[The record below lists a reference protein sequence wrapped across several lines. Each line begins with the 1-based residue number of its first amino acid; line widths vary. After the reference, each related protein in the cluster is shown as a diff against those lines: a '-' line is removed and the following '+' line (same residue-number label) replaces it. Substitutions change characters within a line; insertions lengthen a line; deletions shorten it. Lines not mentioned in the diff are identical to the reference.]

1 MSPEDLDKVGFREK
15 YTGELQALVDEVI
28 ELGRLCYERLQG
40 VTGVLSMEDITPA
53 RELVL
58 GDKEVNRKEY
68 NINSNAVTLITTQA
82 PVATDTRIIIS
93 SIKIAYDLERISDN
107 IGNLGEVR
115 KRVKITNE
123 KLLLRLS
130 TMEQLASLMLKDVLT
145 AYLEQDASLC
155 EEVYERDEDIDS
167 LFVHVTTSDIFEE
180 TDLFVT
186 GQSQLCAKYLER
198 IGDHVK
204 NIAEHVYFVLTG
216 DKIEKLD

>member
-1 MSPEDLDKVGFREK
+1 MSYREK
-15 YTGELQALVDEVI
+15 YTNDLQALVNEVI
-28 ELGRLCYERLQG
+28 ELGHICCERLQG
-40 VTGVLSMEDITPA
+40 ATSLLSREDITPA
-53 RELVL
+53 RELVA
-58 GDKEVNRKEY
+58 GDKKVNKLEY
-68 NINSNAVTLITTQA
+68 NINSHAVTLITTQA

-107 IGNLGEVR
+107 ISNLGEVR

-130 TMEQLASLMLKDVLT
+130 TMEQLASLMLKDVYT
-145 AYLEQDASLC
+145 AYQNQDTSLC
-155 EEVYERDEDIDS
+155 QEVYERDQDIDS

-216 DKIEKLD
+216 EKIEKLD

>member
-1 MSPEDLDKVGFREK
+1 MAYREK
-15 YTGELQALVDEVI
+15 YTSELQTLVNEVI
-28 ELGRLCYERLQG
+28 DLGHLCYERLQG
-40 VTGVLSMEDITPA
+40 VTRLLSMENITPA
-53 RELVL
+53 RELVS
-58 GDKEVNRKEY
+58 GDIEANRKEY
-68 NINSNAVTLITTQA
+68 NINSHAVTLITTQA

-107 IGNLGEVR
+107 ISNLAEVR

-130 TMEQLASLMLKDVLT
+130 TMEHLASLMLKDVYT
-145 AYLEQDASLC
+145 AYLKQDTSLC
-155 EEVYERDEDIDS
+155 KEVYERDEDIDS

-204 NIAEHVYFVLTG
+204 NISEHIYFVLTG
-216 DKIEKLD
+216 EKFEKLD

>member
-1 MSPEDLDKVGFREK
+1 MSYREK
-15 YTGELQALVDEVI
+15 YTNDLQALVNEVI
-28 ELGRLCYERLQG
+28 ELGHICCERLQG
-40 VTGVLSMEDITPA
+40 ATGLLSREDITPA
-53 RELVL
+53 RELVA
-58 GDKEVNRKEY
+58 GDKEVNRLEY
-68 NINSNAVTLITTQA
+68 NINSHAVTLITTQA

-107 IGNLGEVR
+107 ISNLGEVR

-130 TMEQLASLMLKDVLT
+130 TMEQLAILMLKDVYT
-145 AYLEQDASLC
+145 AYQEQDASLC
-155 EEVYERDEDIDS
+155 EEVYERDKDIDS

-180 TDLFVT
+180 TDLFIT

-216 DKIEKLD
+216 EKIEKLD

>member
-1 MSPEDLDKVGFREK
+1 MSYREK
-15 YTGELQALVDEVI
+15 YTNDLQALVNEVI
-28 ELGRLCYERLQG
+28 ELGHICCERLQG
-40 VTGVLSMEDITPA
+40 ATSLLSREDITPA
-53 RELVL
+53 RELVA
-58 GDKEVNRKEY
+58 GDKKVNKLEY
-68 NINSNAVTLITTQA
+68 NINSHAVTLITTQA

-107 IGNLGEVR
+107 ISNLGEVR

-130 TMEQLASLMLKDVLT
+130 TMEQLASLMLKDVYT
-145 AYLEQDASLC
+145 AYQDQDASLC
-155 EEVYERDEDIDS
+155 QEVYERDQDIDS

-216 DKIEKLD
+216 EKIEKLD